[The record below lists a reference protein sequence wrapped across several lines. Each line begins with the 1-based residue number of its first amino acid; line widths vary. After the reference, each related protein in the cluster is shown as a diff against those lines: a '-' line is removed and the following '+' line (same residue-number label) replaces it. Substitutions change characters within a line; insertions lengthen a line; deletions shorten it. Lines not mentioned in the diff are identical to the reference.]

1 MTRTALLLA
10 SFGLVGALT
19 SSACTDAHSADKL
32 RPSGLTPKK
41 VAPKPVDTTPKPIE
55 TTYDK
60 MLANRAEHEAA
71 QPIKDGEQNPD
82 WVPNEFKSGAARWKD
97 VGVYVDGKPAGFLNW
112 GELPISLPVTWV
124 EDEVSAEKE
133 PGTDQPATRKVR
145 QRYYRF
151 DQYLTAIGVD
161 IRKVKA
167 LHVYGPK
174 FTNSNVSTAKD
185 LLSPAAKDFT
195 FRFGGN
201 VSGKPIPHV
210 PGRFGNGRSADKIAG
225 VMVYVTKKPPT
236 LDTDQGFLLDGVLQ
250 EGVPYY
256 GDPVRGGV
264 RVYLDDKLVAII
276 KRQELDGKRATKG
289 PDGTLAWKL
298 VDELKLQGVDTSK
311 VKEVWAIRDEL
322 RKEHWTGDD
331 LAAMTFGANA
341 QAKGGILLTDKH
353 VRANV
358 IAMHT
363 KPLRPDQIP
372 TPTPDDD

>member
-1 MTRTALLLA
+1 MTRLAAILLA
-10 SFGLVGALT
+10 LSVGT
-19 SSACTDAHSADKL
+19 TACSDAHSSDKL
-32 RPSGLTPKK
+32 QPSGLTKKK
-41 VAPKPVDTTPKPIE
+41 VAPKPVDATPHPIE

-60 MLANRAEHEAA
+60 MLANRAERQAA
-71 QPIKDGEQNPD
+71 QAVKAGEQNPD
-82 WVPNEFKSGAARWKD
+82 WVPNEFKSGAAKWKD

-112 GELPISLPVTWV
+112 GELPISLPVTWI

-133 PGTDQPATRKVR
+133 PGTDQPATRKVK
-145 QRYYRF
+145 QRFYRF

-195 FRFGGN
+195 FRFGSN

-210 PGRFGNGRSADKIAG
+210 PGNFGNGRSADKIAG
-225 VMVYVTKKPPT
+225 VMVYVHKKPPT
-236 LDTDQGFLLDGVLQ
+236 LDTQRGFILDGVEQ
-250 EGVPYY
+250 RGVPYY

-264 RVYLDDKLVAII
+264 RVYMDDKLVAII
-276 KRQELDGKRATKG
+276 KRQELDGSRATKAA
-289 PDGTLAWKL
+289 DGTLYWKL

-311 VKEVWAIRDEL
+311 VKEVWAIRDDL
-322 RKEHWTGDD
+322 RKEHWSGAD
-331 LAAMTFGANA
+331 LSTMMFGANA
-341 QAKGGILLTDKH
+341 QAKGGVLLTEKH

-358 IAMHT
+358 IAMHS
-363 KPLRPDQIP
+363 KPLTPDQIP